1 VKTADFDY
9 ALPPQMIAQTP
20 IEPRDA
26 SRLLILERSSGA
38 TVHRHFHDLPE
49 YLRAG
54 DLLVCN
60 DSQVIPAR
68 LYGRKLPGGGQV
80 ELLLLHRRD
89 ERVWEVIVGGKRIR
103 KGTEIEI
110 KGGGER
116 LTAQVIEE
124 GERNRRLVAFDRPL
138 EALLDKVGITPL
150 PPYIHKPLADP
161 ARYQTVYARVAGS
174 AAAPTAGMHFT
185 PRLIAELLGRGVLF
199 AFVTLHIGLDTFQPV
214 QTEEVKDHRM
224 HSEYCELPVETS
236 EMVKRARAEGRR
248 VIAVGTTAVRV
259 LESAAGRGEELRPFQ
274 GWSELFIYPG
284 FEFRLVDALITN
296 FHLPRSTLLM
306 LVSAFAGTELI
317 RRAYAEAIRHG
328 YRFYSFGDAMLIL

>member
-1 VKTADFDY
+1 
-9 ALPPQMIAQTP
+9 MIAQTP

-26 SRLLILERSSGA
+26 SRLLLLERSSGA
-38 TVHRHFHDLPE
+38 IAHRHFRDLPE

-60 DSQVIPAR
+60 DSRVIPAR
-68 LYGRKLPGGGQV
+68 LHGRKLPGGGQV

-89 ERVWEVIVGGKRIR
+89 ERVWEAIVGGKRIR
-103 KGTEIEI
+103 AGTEIEI
-110 KGGGER
+110 KGDGER
-116 LTAQVIEE
+116 LTARVIEV
-124 GERNRRLVAFDRPL
+124 GERNRRLVAFNRPL
-138 EALLDKVGITPL
+138 EPLLDKVGVTPL
-150 PPYIHKPLADP
+150 PPYIHEPLADP

-185 PRLIAELLGRGVLF
+185 PGLIEKLIAQGVLF

-214 QTEEVKDHRM
+214 QAEEVKDHRM
-224 HSEYCELPVETS
+224 HSEYCELPAETA
-236 EMVKRARAEGRR
+236 EMVRRARAEGRR
-248 VIAVGTTAVRV
+248 VVAVGTTTVRV
-259 LESAAGRGEELRPFQ
+259 LESAAGMGEELGHFR
-274 GWSELFIYPG
+274 GWSDLFIYPG
-284 FEFRLVDALITN
+284 FEFRLVDTMITN

-317 RRAYAEAIRHG
+317 RRAYAEAIRRG

>member
-138 EALLDKVGITPL
+138 EALLDKVGVTPL
-150 PPYIHKPLADP
+150 PPYIHEPLADP

-259 LESAAGRGEELRPFQ
+259 LESAAGREEELRPFQ